1 VGGWEVKLRAPK
13 LNTKKAPFFQMRKN
27 RKSHVFGHC
36 LSTKTTPEVV
46 DFDAAGLIGGI
57 INAGKKPGLVFAKLY
72 PTSYDHYLGG
82 GALSQ

>member
-1 VGGWEVKLRAPK
+1 
-13 LNTKKAPFFQMRKN
+13 MRKN

-72 PTSYDHYLGG
+72 QLLTIIIWAGVPYHNRYQGL
-82 GALSQ
+82 LSCIVAVKDPLPLERL

>member
-1 VGGWEVKLRAPK
+1 
-13 LNTKKAPFFQMRKN
+13 MRKN

-57 INAGKKPGLVFAKLY
+57 INGGKKPGLVFAKLY
-72 PTSYDHYLGG
+72 QLLTIIIWAVVP
-82 GALSQ
+82 